1 MEEKLTP
8 AQYHILR
15 EEGTEKPFS
24 SALNNE
30 KERVFILVQGV
41 ICPFSNQK

>member
-1 MEEKLTP
+1 MEEKKLTP

-30 KERVFILVQGV
+30 KKKGYLYLCRV
-41 ICPFSNQK
+41 